1 MDGILENFNDK
12 DAQSTFNQADVQNNM
27 IVAVLPY
34 IIPILFFIPILADRN
49 SSFCRFHANQQ
60 LTWFITLIIVG
71 IITGII
77 GIIPILGAII
87 GALVGLCTLG
97 VMIMYIIGAVK
108 GMALR
113 LPFIGN
119 MINVF

>member
-34 IIPILFFIPILADRN
+34 IIPILFFIPILVDRN

-77 GIIPILGAII
+77 GIIPILRRNYSRS
-87 GALVGLCTLG
+87 CRS
-97 VMIMYIIGAVK
+97 
-108 GMALR
+108 LR
-113 LPFIGN
+113 SRRYD
-119 MINVF
+119 NVHYRRC

>member
-60 LTWFITLIIVG
+60 LTWFIALIVVG

-87 GALVGLCTLG
+87 AALVGLCALG
-97 VMIMYIIGAVK
+97 VMIMYIIGAM
-108 GMALR
+108 GMRGVAVR
-113 LPFIGN
+113 
-119 MINVF
+119 